1 MYATHPHRLPSSFIY
16 AWIASAVLV
25 EAVERR
31 EKGLQASLWLERGY
45 KDVSST
51 SGAPR
56 QNLTGESIEVW
67 KVVSP

>member
-1 MYATHPHRLPSSFIY
+1 MLRPFRGMYWDVRRRLPYYWSDITD
-16 AWIASAVLV
+16 
-25 EAVERR
+25 
-31 EKGLQASLWLERGY
+31 GY